1 MGKLSK
7 ILTEVLSSTY
17 IKMIK
22 NLTSQIDWN
31 DVDQDFIDIN
41 KSSKILINDIESI
54 GGYEGN
60 DAQSRLNILKQQA
73 RDIIYVLRYMVEHYK
88 NK

>member
-17 IKMIK
+17 IKIIK

-41 KSSKILINDIESI
+41 KSSKMLINDIENI

-73 RDIIYVLRYMVEHYK
+73 RDIIYVLRHMVEHYK